1 MAGQVWTKLP
11 ASEEAIVAALDAA
24 KSRHELAG
32 GGGTQPWLGLGP
44 DCRRFANLLPA
55 HSPAFQTLVCR
66 SCVFAH
72 TYIHTTCFVL
82 HFEHTLGEVVL
93 VFLVSRI
100 HGYRFSFCQGFL
112 SKEDLIRIQVLL
124 RVFSS

>member
-32 GGGTQPWLGLGP
+32 GGGTRPWLGLGP

-72 TYIHTTCFVL
+72 TCFVL
-82 HFEHTLGEVVL
+82 HFEHTLGEVVI

-100 HGYRFSFCQGFL
+100 HGYRFSLCQGFL
-112 SKEDLIRIQVLL
+112 SKGDFIRIQVLL